1 MFKRIDHVEIVTG
14 KLAETLD
21 FYQNILGFKMKERIP
36 MNMGPMQEIL
46 FLTLNDTMLEI
57 ISVKDPPPPS
67 TVPFQFGYVGIA
79 LEVESM
85 DKAVEYLK
93 GKGINMSRAPINIGS
108 SKRGEI
114 KDPNGLTIELRQ
126 W

>member
-14 KLAETLD
+14 KLDATLD

-46 FLTLNDTMLEI
+46 FLTLKDTMIEI

-67 TVPFQFGYVGIA
+67 GVPFQVGWAGMA
-79 LEVESM
+79 LEVEDM
-85 DKAVEYLK
+85 DQAVSYLRS
-93 GKGINMSRAPINIGS
+93 KGIGMSREPVNIGK